1 MFIFDY
7 FKYNTK
13 KKITD
18 HKLVYIKWLDS
29 YTLEDTW
36 TSVAQIENS
45 TYEVETVRISYS
57 F

>member
-1 MFIFDY
+1 MSILDY

-13 KKITD
+13 NKTTD

-36 TSVAQIENS
+36 TSLDQIENS

-57 F
+57 I

>member
-1 MFIFDY
+1 MSIFHY
-7 FKYNTK
+7 FKDNTK

-36 TSVAQIENS
+36 TSLDQIENS
-45 TYEVETVRISYS
+45 TYEVETVRIYHS

>member
-1 MFIFDY
+1 MSIFHY

-36 TSVAQIENS
+36 TSLGQIENS

>member
-1 MFIFDY
+1 MSIFDY

-13 KKITD
+13 NKITD

-36 TSVAQIENS
+36 TSPDQIENS
-45 TYEVETVRISYS
+45 TYEVETFRISYS
-57 F
+57 I

>member
-1 MFIFDY
+1 MSIFHY

-18 HKLVYIKWLDS
+18 HKFVYIKWLDS

-36 TSVAQIENS
+36 TSLGQIENS

-57 F
+57 L

>member
-1 MFIFDY
+1 MSIFHY
-7 FKYNTK
+7 FKDNTK

-36 TSVAQIENS
+36 TSLDQIQNS
-45 TYEVETVRISYS
+45 TYEVETVRIYHS